1 MSNIYTEIQSALNRG
16 EQVATV
22 TIVKTTGSS
31 PRPAGTKMLVYAD
44 GRTVGTLGGTLL
56 DGRAVEDALA
66 TLKDGRPRA
75 SFYAIDADTGETSG
89 SCGGTME
96 VFVEA
101 VRPEQRLILVGGGY
115 VAQALA
121 RITSHLDFRIL
132 VLDDRRDLV
141 NPQTFPESAQL
152 HFGDIPRLVSELQP
166 DSSTWI
172 VVVTR
177 GHHLDK
183 EALRV
188 ALQSPAPYVGMIASP
203 GKVRRIFRELLEEG
217 IPRERL
223 EQAHSPIGLDLGAE
237 TPDEIA
243 LSIAAEMLMLRR
255 GGTGRPLREQHRM
268 LEEVTAGERKAESPG
283 STG

>member
-1 MSNIYTEIQSALNRG
+1 MSNIYDDIQTALNRG
-16 EQVATV
+16 EQVAIV

-31 PRPAGTKMLVYAD
+31 PRPAGTKMLVYPD
-44 GRTVGTLGGTLL
+44 GRTLGTLGGALL
-56 DGRAVEDALA
+56 DRRAVQDAVE
-66 TLKDGRPRA
+66 TIRDGRPRA
-75 SFYAIDADTGETSG
+75 GFYAIDADTGETSG

-121 RITSHLDFRIL
+121 RIASHLDFRIL
-132 VLDDRRDLV
+132 VVDDRRDLV
-141 NPQTFPESAQL
+141 NPQTFPEGAQL
-152 HFGDIPRLVSELQP
+152 HFGDIPQVVGELQP
-166 DSSTWI
+166 DASTWI

-188 ALQSPAPYVGMIASP
+188 ALQSPAPYVGMIGSP
-203 GKVRRIFRELLEEG
+203 GKVRRIFRELLAEG

-223 EQAHSPIGLDLGAE
+223 EQAHAPIGLDLGAE

-243 LSIAAEMLMLRR
+243 LAIAAEMLLLRR
-255 GGTGRPLREQHRM
+255 GGTGQPLHQIHRI
-268 LEEVTAGERKAESPG
+268 LEAVAVKEE
-283 STG
+283 

>member
-1 MSNIYTEIQSALNRG
+1 MSNIYDDIQSALNRG
-16 EQVATV
+16 EQVAIV

-31 PRPAGTKMLVYAD
+31 PRPAGTKMLAHLD
-44 GRTVGTLGGTLL
+44 GSVVGTLGGPLL
-56 DGRAVEDALA
+56 DIRGVQDALE
-66 TLKDGRPRA
+66 TLRDGLPRA
-75 SFYAIDADTGETSG
+75 ARYTIEADTGETAG

-96 VFVEA
+96 VFIEA

-121 RITSHLDFRIL
+121 RFASHLDFRIL
-132 VLDDRRDLV
+132 VVDDRRDLV

-152 HFGDIPRLVSELQP
+152 HFGDIPQMVSELQP

-177 GHHLDK
+177 GHNLDK

-188 ALQSPAPYVGMIASP
+188 ALQSPAPYVGMIGSP
-203 GKVRRIFRELLEEG
+203 GKVRRIFRELLHEG

-223 EQAHSPIGLDLGAE
+223 EQAHAPIGLDLGAE

-243 LSIAAEMLMLRR
+243 LAIAAEMLLLRR
-255 GGTGRPLREQHRM
+255 GGTGRPLHQTHHM
-268 LEEVTAGERKAESPG
+268 LEEVAAKSEQSES
-283 STG
+283 

>member
-1 MSNIYTEIQSALNRG
+1 MSNIYDEIQSALNRG
-16 EQVATV
+16 EQVAVVTV
-22 TIVKTTGSS
+22 VKTAGSS

-44 GRTVGTLGGTLL
+44 GRMVGTLGGARL
-56 DGRAVEDALA
+56 DGRAAQDAQAALQ
-66 TLKDGRPRA
+66 DGRPRA
-75 SFYAIDADTGETSG
+75 ALYHIEADTGETAG

-121 RITSHLDFRIL
+121 RFAAHLDFRIL
-132 VLDDRRDLV
+132 VVDDRRDLV
-141 NPQTFPESAQL
+141 NPQTFPEGTQL
-152 HFGDIPRLVSELQP
+152 HFGDIPQLVSELQP

-188 ALQSPAPYVGMIASP
+188 ALQSSAPYVGMIGNP

-223 EQAHSPIGLDLGAE
+223 EQTHAPIGLDLGAQ

-243 LSIAAEMLMLRR
+243 LAIAAEMLMLRR
-255 GGTGRPLREQHRM
+255 GGTGRPLYQVHRM
-268 LEEVTAGERKAESPG
+268 LEEVEAKRA
-283 STG
+283 